1 MAVAMVKRV
10 PVSKE
15 ESRPSLQ
22 FVKARSLPDQ
32 IADGIVEG
40 IAAGALVP
48 GQRLIELD
56 LARQFA
62 VSRVPL
68 REAMKMLEAQGILE
82 REAHRGVRVVELD
95 ETRIDRI
102 CEVRAAL
109 EIIAA
114 RYAVETYRSEPG
126 RLRRLEAI
134 VSSMDEAVR
143 RGDWAGVNQADLA
156 FHREICVASKNDI
169 VITLWQGLARHV
181 LTIFGREI
189 LTETGKSQIVQ
200 QHRELISAL
209 LSSDPAELPQVVERH
224 IMRLR
229 RPQR

>member
-1 MAVAMVKRV
+1 M

-15 ESRPSLQ
+15 EGRPSLQ

-114 RYAVETYRSEPG
+114 RYAVATYRSEPG
-126 RLRRLEAI
+126 RLLRLEAI
-134 VSSMDEAVR
+134 ISSMDEAVR
-143 RGDWAGVNQADLA
+143 RGDWAAVNQADLA
-156 FHREICVASKNDI
+156 FHREICIASKNDI

-189 LTETGKSQIVQ
+189 LTETGKSKIVQ
-200 QHRELISAL
+200 QHREFISAL
-209 LSSDPAELPQVVERH
+209 LSSDRAKLPHVVERH

>member
-1 MAVAMVKRV
+1 MAVARVKRMSM
-10 PVSKE
+10 SKE

-40 IAAGALVP
+40 IAAGALAP

-82 REAHRGVRVVELD
+82 REAHRGVRVVELN

-114 RYAVETYRSEPG
+114 RYAVKTYRSEPG
-126 RLRRLEAI
+126 RLGRLEAI
-134 VSSMDEAVR
+134 VSSMDEAVQ

-189 LTETGKSQIVQ
+189 LTEKGKSQIVQ
-200 QHRELISAL
+200 RHREFISAL
-209 LSSDPAELPQVVERH
+209 MARDGTEVPHVVEQH

-229 RPQR
+229 RPRR